1 MIKGMIIGAI
11 AMYIYLVQP
20 EWADQIIVSAK
31 LLWQSIID
39 AIQNRVQTFIFFL
52 DPTEKERMRS
62 YKFHKDDERP
72 TEDKKAENERLMQEF
87 LKKGGK
93 VEKIPYG
100 ITSQDLGV
108 GNRNAFWDPPK
119 TSTPKAWRRRETM
132 KKKKKQFQ

>member
-1 MIKGMIIGAI
+1 MHKE
-11 AMYIYLVQP
+11 P
-20 EWADQIIVSAK
+20 
-31 LLWQSIID
+31 
-39 AIQNRVQTFIFFL
+39 N
-52 DPTEKERMRS
+52 KERKKTS
-62 YKFHKDDERP
+62 KGIGYPISIFYLYTSPDEAFEVYAMDV
-72 TEDKKAENERLMQEF
+72 EDAYECLFENERLMKEF

-132 KKKKKQFQ
+132 KKKKK